1 MNSIYSLK
9 EARIHYEGRDN
20 FLVDFELPDKL
31 ISKSFD

>member
-20 FLVDFELPDKL
+20 FLEDFDLSYKL